1 MSDAY
6 IREAESAIPL
16 ELVRTGDFEG
26 WLKARSPADQER
38 VRRQRFQAKPK
49 QICWLGGVRGRARV
63 AAGWDGASSI
73 ATLGGLPMALGEG
86 AYRLAQPADE
96 VQLLGWGLGSYQF
109 TAYRRHAK
117 TPARL
122 LLPAKADLSRL
133 NNLVA
138 AVGLVRDL
146 INIPAGDLPP
156 SALAERAAAVADAQG
171 AAWRIV
177 AGDDLIAQGFH
188 AIHAVG
194 RAAADPPR
202 LIDIAWGEAD
212 RPLIVLVGKG
222 VCFDSGGLN
231 LKPARGMRLMKKDM
245 GGAAAALGLAQLIM
259 AEALP
264 VRLRLLIPAVEN
276 AVAGNAYRP
285 GDILGTYAG
294 LKVEIDNTDAEGRL
308 ILCDALALGAK
319 DKPELMVDFATL
331 TGAARTAVGAELAA
345 MFCNDDGLAEA
356 LLAAGAAVDDP
367 LWRLPLH
374 QAYGYLL
381 KSRVADTLN
390 SAASP
395 YGGAITAAL
404 FLAKFTGD
412 APWAHFDI
420 MGYNIRNRP
429 GRPEGGEALA
439 LRAVFH
445 YLEGKYGGQTPP
457 SQEDKE

>member
-6 IREAESAIPL
+6 TRDADGAIPL
-16 ELVRTGDFEG
+16 ELVRSGDFDG
-26 WLKARSPADQER
+26 WLKAQPPADQER
-38 VRRQRFQAKPK
+38 ARQQRFQAKPK
-49 QICWLGGVRGRARV
+49 QVCWLDGVRGQARV
-63 AAGWDGASSI
+63 AVGWDGASSI
-73 ATLGGLPMALGEG
+73 ATLGSLPMALGEG
-86 AYRLAQPADE
+86 IYRLTQPADE

-109 TAYRRHAK
+109 TSYRRQAK
-117 TPARL
+117 VPARL
-122 LLPAKADLSRL
+122 LLPAEACMDRL

-146 INIPAGDLPP
+146 INTPAGDLPP
-156 SALAERAAAVADAQG
+156 SALAEQAAAVADAQG
-171 AAWRIV
+171 AACRIII
-177 AGDDLIAQGFH
+177 GDDLITQGFH

-194 RAAADPPR
+194 RAAADAPR
-202 LIDIAWGEAD
+202 LIDITWGEAD

-259 AEALP
+259 AEDMP

-285 GDILGTYAG
+285 GDILSTYAG

-308 ILCDALALGAK
+308 ILCDALALGAQ
-319 DKPELMVDFATL
+319 DKPDLMVDFATL

-345 MFCNDDGLAEA
+345 LFCNDDCLAED
-356 LLAAGAAVDDP
+356 LLTAGAAVDDP

-374 QAYGYLL
+374 QAYSYLL
-381 KSRVADTLN
+381 ESKVADTLN

-404 FLAKFTGD
+404 FLAKFIGQV
-412 APWAHFDI
+412 PWAHFDI
-420 MGYNIRNRP
+420 MGYNIRKRP
-429 GRPEGGEALA
+429 GRPEGGEAMA
-439 LRAVFH
+439 VRAVFH
-445 YLEGKYGGQTPP
+445 YLEGKY
-457 SQEDKE
+457 SR